1 MPSLRVV
8 RDPRATLLLAA
19 LWAAACSGTTTP
31 TSTPPPPLAANTIV
45 INNAT
50 VTVAIASTN
59 AARDNGLMGVT
70 RMAADSGM
78 LFVFADDRQRAFW
91 MCHTPIPLSIIFLDA
106 NKKIIF
112 MADMA
117 PNTTTIYGG
126 LNAAQMRYALEVNQG
141 WFASHGITLNMF
153 ATFTLPAGLVIEP
166 DAQGSSTC
174 SP

>member
-1 MPSLRVV
+1 MTLALRV
-8 RDPRATLLLAA
+8 RTLAVGALAA
-19 LWAAACSGTTTP
+19 LALGACKGGSTPTGTTTP
-31 TSTPPPPLAANTIV
+31 PANSNTITL
-45 INNAT
+45 NGAT
-50 VTVAIASTN
+50 VTVGIAATN
-59 AARDNGLMGVT
+59 AARENGLMGVT

-106 NKKIIF
+106 NKKVVF

-117 PNTTTIYGG
+117 PNTTTQYGG

-141 WFASHGITLNMF
+141 WSASHSITLNTL